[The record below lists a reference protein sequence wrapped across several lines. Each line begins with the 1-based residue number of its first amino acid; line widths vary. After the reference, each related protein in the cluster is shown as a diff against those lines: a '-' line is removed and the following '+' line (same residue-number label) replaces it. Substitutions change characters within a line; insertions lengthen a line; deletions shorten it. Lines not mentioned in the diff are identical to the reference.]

1 MTSIPAVQTGR
12 WDHVFFSAMS
22 AAMAVVVG
30 VGFSRTY
37 PVRIA
42 AGTVS
47 PLAHLHG
54 AVFALWMILFL
65 VQALLVAQGKTRWHR
80 RVGVGAA
87 FFAVVILVSG
97 TVTAIV
103 AVRHGFHGNP
113 PTPQTPLAF
122 LLTAPLRDMVVF
134 GSLTGAAIAL
144 SRDVQTH
151 KRLMLMATLGGL
163 VPAGAGRSFNNPLF
177 GLIVLL
183 VLLAAGPV
191 YDWVSRRRV
200 HGAYIWGVAV
210 TLGSSPIFYA
220 LAQTS
225 VWQSFAQGL
234 IE

>member
-1 MTSIPAVQTGR
+1 MTSTPAVHTGR
-12 WDHVFFSAMS
+12 WDHVFFSTMS
-22 AAMAVVVG
+22 VAMAAVVA
-30 VGFSRTY
+30 VGFLRTY
-37 PVRIA
+37 SARIA

-54 AVFALWMILFL
+54 AVFALWMILFIA
-65 VQALLVAQGKTRWHR
+65 QAVLVAQGRTRWHR
-80 RVGVGAA
+80 RVGLGGT
-87 FFAVVILVSG
+87 FLAVVILVSG

-113 PTPQTPLAF
+113 PSPQTPVAF

-144 SRDVQTH
+144 SRNVQTH
-151 KRLMLMATLGGL
+151 KRLMIMATLGAL
-163 VPAGAGRSFNNPLF
+163 VPAGAGRFSNPVF
-177 GLIVLL
+177 GLIVLV

-191 YDWVSRRRV
+191 YDWLSHRRV
-200 HGAYIWGVAV
+200 YGAYIWGIGV
-210 TLGSSPIFYA
+210 TLGSWAIFYA

-225 VWQSFAQGL
+225 MWQSFAQGL